1 MLKEV
6 LIEIKSTQ
14 ETENDRAVVE
24 MTTVGQL
31 GFEDGCYTIIYNESE
46 DSGMQGSI
54 TTLKV
59 SGENSVVLS
68 RRGAYNSH
76 MIIEKGARHLCHYET
91 PYGGIMMG
99 VSAEYITSTLNGG
112 GGNLSFKYD
121 VDINSSL
128 ATRNEIDILIKES
141 KNTNVKNS

>member
-6 LIEIKSTQ
+6 LIEIKSIQ

-99 VSAEYITSTLNGG
+99 VSAEYI
-112 GGNLSFKYD
+112 
-121 VDINSSL
+121 SSS
-128 ATRNEIDILIKES
+128 IKP
-141 KNTNVKNS
+141 KANAITQ